1 MSQESYTPDEF
12 DNPPA
17 GPVGV
22 HRGPRSLGARLAPYL
37 IVLLVAA
44 VCGLAVWA
52 LTGNALRGTP
62 AASQST
68 SASVAG
74 GAVST
79 SEPAASQS
87 GDAQATASASASAS
101 QSASAATPSSP
112 ATSSAASSPAAA
124 SSAASTVNKSS
135 KVVVINGV
143 GRNGYGAQNAAKL
156 KSAGYSNASAANPTN
171 RSMLPDASTVWYQ
184 NEADKATAEDVAQRL
199 GIDVVA
205 QSPSVS
211 APVVAVLMK

>member
-1 MSQESYTPDEF
+1 MSQESYTLDEF

-52 LTGNALRGTP
+52 LTGNALRGAP

-68 SASVAG
+68 SSSVAG

-87 GDAQATASASASAS
+87 GDAQTTASATAS
-101 QSASAATPSSP
+101 QSTSAAAPSSP
-112 ATSSAASSPAAA
+112 AASSTTSSPAA
-124 SSAASTVNKSS
+124 STPAASTVNKSS

-171 RSMLPDASTVWYQ
+171 RSTLPDASTVWYQ